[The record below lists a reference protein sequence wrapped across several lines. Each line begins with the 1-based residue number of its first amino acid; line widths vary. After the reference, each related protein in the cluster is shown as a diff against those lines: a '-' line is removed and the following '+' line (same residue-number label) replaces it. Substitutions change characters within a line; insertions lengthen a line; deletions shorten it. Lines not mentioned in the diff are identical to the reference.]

1 MAYTKHHSC
10 KRVLSTPLI
19 TPLIS
24 QMFQTELC
32 SLLLSTQNDPVYIFP
47 QKDLMDLIYVPTD
60 FFQSVTLLV
69 LIWFSKVSYDL
80 DINFEKIS
88 YNDTSH

>member
-1 MAYTKHHSC
+1 MT
-10 KRVLSTPLI
+10 
-19 TPLIS
+19 
-24 QMFQTELC
+24 LC
-32 SLLLSTQNDPVYIFP
+32 IFFP
-47 QKDLMDLIYVPTD
+47 KKDLMDLIYVPTD

-88 YNDTSH
+88 YNDTSHWT